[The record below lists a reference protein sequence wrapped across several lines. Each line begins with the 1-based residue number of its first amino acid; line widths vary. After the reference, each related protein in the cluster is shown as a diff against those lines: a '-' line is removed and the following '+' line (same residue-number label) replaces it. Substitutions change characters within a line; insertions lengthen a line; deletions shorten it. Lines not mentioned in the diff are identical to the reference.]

1 MMCAVYAALRL
12 NTSVYLICVTCN
24 HKELTMKVTLNKF
37 THMWDEASL
46 ETLDS
51 EFNMM
56 ELILAQPITSA
67 NGSSILDYLVF
78 DDTMEVEVPEQITDE
93 VHYFK
98 APWDD

>member
-1 MMCAVYAALRL
+1 M
-12 NTSVYLICVTCN
+12 I
-24 HKELTMKVTLNKF
+24 VTLNKF

-46 ETLDS
+46 ETLGS

-56 ELILAQPITSA
+56 ELISAQRISSA
-67 NGSSILDYLVF
+67 DGSSILDYLVF
-78 DDTMEVEVPEQITDE
+78 DGNMEVEVPEQVTQE

>member
-1 MMCAVYAALRL
+1 M
-12 NTSVYLICVTCN
+12 I
-24 HKELTMKVTLNKF
+24 VTLNKF

-46 ETLDS
+46 ETLGS

-56 ELILAQPITSA
+56 ELISAQRISSA
-67 NGSSILDYLVF
+67 DGSSILDYLVF
-78 DDTMEVEVPEQITDE
+78 DGNMEVEVPEQVAQE